1 MLGLGTKDFK
11 PAVVSVLNDIK
22 EKYMLLM
29 NEKKGNISREIET
42 SRKTKTKS
50 KQTKKLLKYS
60 I

>member
-1 MLGLGTKDFK
+1 MLGLGAKDFK

>member
-1 MLGLGTKDFK
+1 MLGLGAKDFK

-42 SRKTKTKS
+42 SRKTKTES

>member
-1 MLGLGTKDFK
+1 MLELGAKDFK
-11 PAVVSVLNDIK
+11 PAVLSVLNDIK
-22 EKYMLLM
+22 EKYMLLV

-42 SRKTKTKS
+42 SRKTNTKS